1 MLGNLS
7 RHLVFVVLSSVD
19 RQQWTDKRHDGFWL
33 FWLLRLEVSQN
44 YLPPHPCST
53 TVFRNIYQECHPQ
66 NKIKLYVFCPIM
78 LRWCNVMNFLMKI
91 LSGPTIFYLA
101 DFCCFFSVLHFVKI
115 IFLLWSSPK
124 YVLKWWCK
132 GRFYLF

>member
-1 MLGNLS
+1 MIVSNELTKCMMAFGFSGCLD
-7 RHLVFVVLSSVD
+7 LKSV
-19 RQQWTDKRHDGFWL
+19 KIISH
-33 FWLLRLEVSQN
+33 
-44 YLPPHPCST
+44 PHPRST

-101 DFCCFFSVLHFVKI
+101 DFCWFFFCFTFCENYFFTLIEPTICFEMMMQRQILSVLVTPCMS
-115 IFLLWSSPK
+115 LVV
-124 YVLKWWCK
+124 Y
-132 GRFYLF
+132 